1 LALVVFAWLLHVRP
15 IGRRASR
22 AFDLVHAEGSVS
34 GRAAIHCSTD
44 VRTGDGSDVDRG
56 VDLSYN
62 GGGSVLSTVE
72 GPRQRSGL
80 PAKFMFTRKGKGT
93 MPGLQYYKIDLHT
106 HTPAS
111 KCYRHKQHTAEEIVK
126 AALDKGLHAIAITDH
141 NTAEWIDQMKEAAK
155 GTDLVIFPGVEV
167 SMDRGFH
174 IVAIFDPDVDQQH
187 VENFLGGI
195 DITSDFYGKQ
205 NALCKKSPEDVV
217 KKIHDRKGLAILA
230 HIDLPRGA
238 FYQQV
243 EIDQQ
248 IGQVLRVPQEC
259 AIFFNELRY
268 DAVECAGGQFP
279 EKFDKA
285 HGFKR
290 FPPFYQ
296 ASDSPDPEDHT
307 KHSKDGLGTLHSWFH
322 MDQINL
328 EGLRQCFVDPEV
340 RICLMDEYEERT
352 YPQIV
357 SMRVGQGGFFYS
369 PNFDFHKGLN
379 CIIGGKGVGK
389 SLAVE
394 FLRFA
399 MGQPSEDPDIARDH
413 LGKLHKQLTE
423 GNEVEVIYQLS
434 NGTKYRIT
442 CIYEGRER
450 GEEGDFPRSS
460 VECVNL
466 DTSEPFTGDIARMF
480 PMLAYSQT
488 EVIKITEDKEA
499 QLNLIDRLIETQ
511 PHERQIAQLGEKLR
525 DNDKRLAEALDAKG
539 RLEECEQE
547 ISTLR
552 EQIENIN
559 KTLADPLFEA
569 MKKAEAKKGIFERQQ
584 DFVQSLIEQVEEWKE
599 EIASLTVEALPDDWQ
614 EDESLKAQQSISRDS
629 KARVKEV
636 LDELIKELVA
646 QKEAAVSALTKWLP
660 EFSQVED
667 RYNQLLEKSGGD
679 QKAQERQRKEL
690 EKQKKECEKNA
701 SRYKGLAENLEEVME
716 ERATLLDQLAE
727 AHRSYFETRKAKFDY
742 LTEASDGK
750 LQLTLEHAADR
761 EEYTH
766 QLVELLKGG
775 QNAPSVAMRRQI
787 ADKVSPKR
795 FVELIVERDAEILTE
810 ESGLTELW
818 AGRVLEK
825 LWSHDDFAEVLA
837 LQHACYPTDVP
848 FIRFRKPSGNY
859 EELSDLS
866 VGQKCTALLII
877 ALCDGTMPVL
887 IDQPEDA
894 LDIVSVWEDIAQ
906 KLRKG
911 KDARQFILTTHN
923 SSIAVS
929 ADSDQFIVLEE
940 AGGDHGKV
948 LAAGAIDRP
957 EVRRAVIKRLEGG
970 DKPYKLRSRKYNI
983 PIS

>member
-1 LALVVFAWLLHVRP
+1 
-15 IGRRASR
+15 
-22 AFDLVHAEGSVS
+22 
-34 GRAAIHCSTD
+34 
-44 VRTGDGSDVDRG
+44 
-56 VDLSYN
+56 
-62 GGGSVLSTVE
+62 
-72 GPRQRSGL
+72 
-80 PAKFMFTRKGKGT
+80 

-126 AALDKGLHAIAITDH
+126 AASDKGLHAIAITDH

-155 GTDLVIFPGVEV
+155 GTDLVIFPGVEI
-167 SMDRGFH
+167 SMSSGFH
-174 IVAIFDPDVDQQH
+174 IVAIFDPDVDRKH
-187 VENFLGGI
+187 IENFLGAI
-195 DITSDFYGKQ
+195 DITPDFYGKQ
-205 NALCKKSPEDVV
+205 DALCKKSPEEVV
-217 KKIHDRKGLAILA
+217 EKIRDRKGLAILA
-230 HIDLPRGA
+230 HIDMRRGA

-243 EIDQQ
+243 EVDQET
-248 IGQVLRVPQEC
+248 GQVRVPQEW
-259 AIFFNELRY
+259 AILFNELRY
-268 DAVECAGGQFP
+268 DAVECVNGQLP
-279 EKFDKA
+279 EKFDKD

-290 FPPFYQ
+290 LPTFYQ
-296 ASDSPDPEDHT
+296 ASDNLDPEEPT
-307 KHSKDGLGTLHSWFH
+307 KHSMDGLGSLYSWFH
-322 MDQINL
+322 LDQINL

-340 RICLMDEYEERT
+340 RICLMDKYEERV

-357 SMRVGQGGFFYS
+357 NMRVGQGGFFYS
-369 PNFDFHKGLN
+369 PNFDFHKGLD

-399 MGQPSEDPDIARDH
+399 LGQPSEDPDIARDH
-413 LGKLHKQLTE
+413 LGKLHKRLTE
-423 GNEVEVIYQLS
+423 GNKVEVIYQLG
-434 NGTKYRIT
+434 NGTKYKIT
-442 CIYEGRER
+442 CTYEGKER
-450 GEEGDFPRSS
+450 GEEGGFPRSS

-466 DTSEPFTGDIARMF
+466 DTGEPFTGGIAKMF

-488 EVIKITEDKEA
+488 EVIKITEDKQA

-525 DNDKRLAEALDAKG
+525 DNDKRLAQALDAKG

-559 KTLADPLFEA
+559 KTLADLLFEA

-584 DFVQSLIEQVEEWKE
+584 DFVQSLIERVEEWQE
-599 EIASLTVEALPDDWQ
+599 EIASLTLEALPDDWK

-660 EFSQVED
+660 EFSQVEEE
-667 RYNQLLEKSGGD
+667 YNKLLEKSGGD
-679 QKAQERQRKEL
+679 QKVQERQRKKL

-701 SRYKGLAENLEEVME
+701 SRYKGLTENLDEVMK

-727 AHRSYFETRKAKFDY
+727 AHRSYFETRKAKFDH
-742 LTEASDGK
+742 LTKASDGK
-750 LQLTLEHAADR
+750 LQLTLEHASDLEKYAC
-761 EEYTH
+761 

-775 QNAPSVAMRRQI
+775 QNAPGVSMRRQI
-787 ADKVSPKR
+787 ANNVSPRR
-795 FVELIVERDAEILTE
+795 FVELIIERDAKTLAE

-818 AGRVLEK
+818 AARVIEK

-837 LQHACYPTDVP
+837 LQHAYYPADVP
-848 FIRFRKPSGNY
+848 FVRFRKPGGNY

-983 PIS
+983 PVS